1 MDLKRGIRMNTKCL
15 VTFKTILE
23 MGSFQKAADKLGYTQ
38 STVTFQIRQLE
49 EEFSLKLFEKIGR
62 HMELTQ
68 AGREIMPYVDM
79 ILQGTE
85 QIGNY
90 GKSLSEISGSLK
102 LAIPDSILIY
112 NMQPFIQ
119 AFTHEAPNVQLVIHS
134 IQSGE
139 INQSVME
146 GSADLGINCEKDS
159 YPDTVI
165 HQRLGSYQAVLVASP
180 FADRS
185 QLDFITPH
193 QRKPF
198 SLICNEPDGYYQLD
212 MDKYLAQ
219 KDIVLNPHMKV
230 QSIEAVKRC
239 VMNNLGMAVVPTY
252 SIGDELK
259 NGSLIPV
266 KTELDEKIYHSFYI
280 YNRNKW
286 ISPQMELAI
295 RLLNEYLGRKDDE
308 VYRIKD
314 KKTGA
319 VSARDEISG
328 DHV

>member
-1 MDLKRGIRMNTKCL
+1 MNTKSL

-49 EEFSLKLFEKIGR
+49 EEMALKLFEKIGR
-62 HMELTQ
+62 RMELTQ
-68 AGREIMPYVDM
+68 AGKDIMPYVDM
-79 ILQGTE
+79 ILQGAE

-90 GKSLSEISGSLK
+90 GKSLSEITGSLK

-119 AFTHEAPNVQLVIHS
+119 AFSHEAPGVQLVINS

-139 INQSVME
+139 ISQAVMD
-146 GSADLGINCEKDS
+146 GAADIGINCEKDS
-159 YPDTVI
+159 YPDTIV
-165 HQRLGSYQAVLVASP
+165 HKQLGHYKAVLVASP

-185 QLDFITPH
+185 LLDFITPH

-198 SLICNEPDGYYQLD
+198 SLICNEPDGYYQLE
-212 MDKYLAQ
+212 MDKYLAG

-239 VMNNLGMAVVPTY
+239 VMNNLGIAVVPTY
-252 SIGDELK
+252 SIGEELK
-259 NGSLIPV
+259 NGSLMLV
-266 KTELDEKIYHSFYI
+266 KTELDEKLYDSVYVYHK
-280 YNRNKW
+280 NKW
-286 ISPQMELAI
+286 ISPQMELA
-295 RLLNEYLGRKDDE
+295 LDLMKKYLGKE
-308 VYRIKD
+308 
-314 KKTGA
+314 
-319 VSARDEISG
+319 S
-328 DHV
+328 

>member
-1 MDLKRGIRMNTKCL
+1 MNTKSL

-38 STVTFQIRQLE
+38 STVTFQIKQLE
-49 EEFSLKLFEKIGR
+49 EELALKLFEKIGR

-68 AGREIMPYVDM
+68 AGKDIMPYVDM

-85 QIGNY
+85 QISNY
-90 GKSLSEISGSLK
+90 GKSLSELSGSLK

-119 AFTHEAPNVQLVIHS
+119 AFTHEAPGVQLVINS

-139 INQSVME
+139 INQSVMD
-146 GSADLGINCEKDS
+146 GTADIGINCEKDS

-165 HQRLGSYQAVLVASP
+165 HKKLGKYKIVLIASP
-180 FADRS
+180 FTDNS
-185 QLDFITPH
+185 LLDFITPH

-198 SLICNEPDGYYQLD
+198 SLICNEPDGYYQLE
-212 MDKYLAQ
+212 MDKYLAD
-219 KDIVLNPHMKV
+219 KDIILNPYMKV

-239 VMNNLGMAVVPTY
+239 VMNNLGIAIVPSY
-252 SIGDELK
+252 SIEEELK
-259 NGSLIPV
+259 NGSLLPI
-266 KTELDEKIYHSFYI
+266 KTELDEKTFNSIYLYHK
-280 YNRNKW
+280 NRW

-295 RLLNEYLGRKDDE
+295 KLLKEKVGIDSE
-308 VYRIKD
+308 
-314 KKTGA
+314 
-319 VSARDEISG
+319 
-328 DHV
+328 